1 MNKLLLS
8 AALVA
13 GFGVA
18 ALAPRTAAA
27 VDGTV
32 TINGKVLA
40 QTCTVE
46 GKTYQANGSLSTAA
60 NKTVPLPNVLAPAL
74 NAAGSTAGRTGFTIA
89 VAGCDA
95 GLSSVTTTFSGTGI
109 DTTTGA
115 LTNTAATNGVQVQ
128 LLDSSQNPIT
138 LTSSY
143 NMPAVALVSGGATLQ
158 YYAQYYAK
166 NGNAT
171 AGTVTSSVA
180 FTLSYQ

>member
-1 MNKLLLS
+1 MKKLLLS
-8 AALVA
+8 VAVVA
-13 GFGVA
+13 GLGVA
-18 ALAPRTAAA
+18 AMAPRTAAA

-46 GKTYQANGSLSTAA
+46 GKTYQANGTLSSAA
-60 NKTVPLPNVLAPAL
+60 NKTVNLPNVLAPTL
-74 NAAGSTAGRTGFTIA
+74 NAAGSSAGRTGFSIV
-89 VAGCDA
+89 VANCDA
-95 GLSSVTTTFSGTGI
+95 GLSNVTTTFSGTGI

-115 LTNTAATNGVQVQ
+115 LTNSAGTNGVQVQ

-138 LTSSY
+138 LTSAY
-143 NMPAVALVSGGATLQ
+143 AMPSVALTSGGATLQ
-158 YYAQYYAK
+158 YYAQYYSK